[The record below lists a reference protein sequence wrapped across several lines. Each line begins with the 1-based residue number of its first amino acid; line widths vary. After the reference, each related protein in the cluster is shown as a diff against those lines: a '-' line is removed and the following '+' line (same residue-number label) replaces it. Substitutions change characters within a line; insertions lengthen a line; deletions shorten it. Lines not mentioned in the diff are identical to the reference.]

1 MGTNIVNVATP
12 LPATM
17 HARVVEASSSY
28 VEVTPQ
34 YLDAVERSAVQQ
46 GVPSPGTAPMSG
58 VSCGMSCAQLCFS
71 CGQLCLGMSCSQLC
85 FACGQLCFACGQ
97 LCWGMSC
104 GQLCFSCGQLCWGM
118 SCGQQGF
125 AGGQSCPG
133 CGCRCSRC
141 GAQDADQAVATGEAG
156 AEAGQAAPPA
166 HPHPQVGV
174 VAGAG
179 PAPGAEA

>member
-12 LPATM
+12 PPATM
-17 HARVVEASSSY
+17 HARVEEASSSY
-28 VEVTPQ
+28 VEVTQQ

-46 GVPSPGTAPMSG
+46 GVPSPGAAPLG
-58 VSCGMSCAQLCFS
+58 GGSCGMSCAQLCFS
-71 CGQLCLGMSCSQLC
+71 CGQLCQG

-104 GQLCFSCGQLCWGM
+104 GQ
-118 SCGQQGF
+118 QGF
-125 AGGQSCPG
+125 ACGQSCPE

-141 GAQDADQAVATGEAG
+141 GAQDADRAVGAAQAG
-156 AEAGQAAPPA
+156 AEAGQGADPPA
-166 HPHPQVGV
+166 PSNPKVGV

>member
-12 LPATM
+12 PPATM
-17 HARVVEASSSY
+17 HARVEEASSSY
-28 VEVTPQ
+28 VEVTQQ

-58 VSCGMSCAQLCFS
+58 GSCGMSCAQLCFS
-71 CGQLCLGMSCSQLC
+71 CGQLCQG

-104 GQLCFSCGQLCWGM
+104 GQLCFACGQLCWGM
-118 SCGQQGF
+118 SCGMQGL
-125 AGGQSCPG
+125 ACGQPCPG

-141 GAQDADQAVATGEAG
+141 GAQDADEAVGAAHAG
-156 AEAGQAAPPA
+156 AEAGQGADPPA
-166 HPHPQVGV
+166 PSNPKVGV